1 VRRAG
6 TWRGAGDGRPEDAD
20 AVIAVFDF
28 LSHDAMHLPFNE
40 GYLLTLR
47 AAFPDRRIRF
57 VATPGHAKA
66 LAPRFAD
73 DPMIE
78 FRGAAPYVVPFGVSR
93 HNPIGGMFAARACLA
108 AMREAVAGEAVAFAA
123 VLGADAHIHSIL
135 RRRWAEVSAAPLHVI
150 LHNQIAEAVKWRS
163 RNPFIRRFDLIMRLR
178 HPLPARMR
186 LVALELG
193 IAESVERLAPALA
206 GSIDTLEHPIL
217 ESEWVAARPAGA
229 GAGPL
234 RIGFLGHASADKGF
248 VDFAAW
254 ARRAAG
260 PERSFHAIGIAAP
273 EVLSLDLSGLAT
285 KPSPRSVPRDAYVA
299 GMAACDVVCLGLS
312 PIYDYVASGSVMDAI
327 AALKPLYCV
336 RNNSL
341 TRLEQAYGPFGVL
354 AANPAELGEAICRLT
369 RESLAPHVGAWTES
383 LSRMRAARRP
393 AALAPG
399 YAAAIAAIGG
409 DARTRHGRQSEDAGA

>member
-1 VRRAG
+1 MP
-6 TWRGAGDGRPEDAD
+6 GDGR
-20 AVIAVFDF
+20 VIAVFDF
-28 LSHDAMHLPFNE
+28 LSHAAMHLPFNE

-47 AAFPDRRIRF
+47 AAFPDQRIRF
-57 VATPGHAKA
+57 VATTGHADA
-66 LAPRFAD
+66 LARRFSD
-73 DPMIE
+73 DAMIE
-78 FRGAAPYVVPFGVSR
+78 FRGAAPYAVPFGVSR
-93 HNPIGGMFAARACLA
+93 HNPVGGMFAARACLA
-108 AMREAVAGEAVAFAA
+108 AMREATRGEEVAFAA

-150 LHNQIAEAVKWRS
+150 LHSQVAEAVKWRS
-163 RNPFIRRFDLIMRLR
+163 RNPFIRRFDLMSRLR

-193 IAESVERLAPALA
+193 IAESIERLAPALA

-217 ESEWVAARPAGA
+217 ESEWVPAQTIGA
-229 GAGPL
+229 GTGPL

-248 VDFAAW
+248 VAFAEW
-254 ARRAAG
+254 ARQAAG
-260 PERSFHAIGIAAP
+260 PERSFHAIGIASP
-273 EVLSLDLSGLAT
+273 EVLSLDLSGLET

-341 TRLEQAYGPFGVL
+341 SRLEQAYGPFGVL
-354 AANPAELGEAICRLT
+354 AASPAELGETICGLSRDSVARHAAAWT
-369 RESLAPHVGAWTES
+369 DSLA
-383 LSRMRAARRP
+383 RMRLARRP
-393 AALAPG
+393 VALAPG
-399 YAAAIAAIGG
+399 YAAAIGAMGG
-409 DARTRHGRQSEDAGA
+409 DARTGHGRQSEDAGA

>member
-1 VRRAG
+1 MPG
-6 TWRGAGDGRPEDAD
+6 L
-20 AVIAVFDF
+20 AVFDF
-28 LSHDAMHLPFNE
+28 LSHETMHLPFNE

-47 AAFPDRRIRF
+47 AAFPDQRIRF
-57 VATPGHAKA
+57 VATPGHVAA
-66 LAPRFAD
+66 LAPRFAGD
-73 DPMIE
+73 GMVE
-78 FRGAAPYVVPFGVSR
+78 FRGAAPYAVPFGVSR

-108 AMREAVAGEAVAFAA
+108 MMREAVAGADVGFAA

-135 RRRWAEVSAAPLHVI
+135 RRRWAEVSPAPLHVI
-150 LHNQIAEAVKWRS
+150 LHSQVAEAVKWRS
-163 RNPFIRRFDLIMRLR
+163 RNPFIRRFDLISRLR
-178 HPLPARMR
+178 HQLPPHMR

-193 IAESVERLAPALA
+193 IAESLAALAPALSGA
-206 GSIDTLEHPIL
+206 IDTLEHPIL
-217 ESEWVAARPAGA
+217 ESEWVAAQPVGER
-229 GAGPL
+229 AGPL

-248 VDFAAW
+248 VEFAAW

-260 PERSFHAIGIAAP
+260 PERSFHAIGIASP
-273 EVLSLDLSGLAT
+273 EVLKLDLSGLAT
-285 KPSPRSVPRDAYVA
+285 RPSPRSVPRDAYVA

-341 TRLEQAYGPFGVL
+341 TRLEQEYGAFGVL
-354 AANPAELGEAICRLT
+354 TGSTAELGEAVCALT
-369 RESLAPHVGAWTES
+369 RESLAPHAQAWTGA
-383 LSRMRAARRP
+383 LARMRDARRP

-399 YAAAIAAIGG
+399 YAAAIAGMGG